1 MQQTQDDLK
10 AGSTRAVATDLAGS
24 APAAQAAADAPSDDS
39 AQELDEDQ
47 QRAFESIMAQ
57 IESDPDSHAA
67 DDSDADIAFDTITDD
82 AAPDT
87 EDTDTAG
94 ADDGGDGGD
103 ADAETHDISADIED
117 LLQEIASG
125 DGAAGPDAADAQA
138 DQAGQP
144 PDPEPA
150 PAAAADDRPAAAATM
165 DHPAVSGQGPE
176 GLPSEP
182 PPVAPAPVA
191 ARKPAAAARPS
202 PHLTPPC
209 FGAAKTA
216 RRAAAV
222 LAAALLLAGSW
233 YWVYSDRAPVPAES
247 DTAAPPALRQRS
259 AEPAAPGVPDPVSGA
274 ASTLAAAAERLD
286 RLRQQLIE
294 KSTAIEQLCSYYRAG
309 IDAETDRA
317 IQLLQDAGRST
328 GAHVDASE
336 NPRLQL
342 ALTAIQRRTA
352 TIDKLDAPQKALQR
366 GSEELLYL
374 SRRAD
379 LLALMADK
387 TSDIDID
394 GFVQLADERMAD
406 HREMLARLNIDAA
419 DTAEV
424 TLTSIWQEIE
434 KRMAAADTAPG
445 APVGPPPEKG
455 DDAAIWK
462 EICAG
467 DFSRKHLLTRLPPQ
481 VAQCLSTWT
490 GKDLFLNG
498 LTELSPASARL
509 LAAWG
514 GDWLGL
520 NALADLSPEAAR
532 HLSRWRGKGL
542 SLNGLL
548 RLSPQVAAILSQW
561 QGEQIELVNLTHAV
575 QWDNPRTRLYLSEN
589 MTRDI
594 HATRK

>member
-24 APAAQAAADAPSDDS
+24 APAAQAAANAPSDDS

-57 IESDPDSHAA
+57 IESDPGSQAA
-67 DDSDADIAFDTITDD
+67 DDSDADIAFDTISDD

-87 EDTDTAG
+87 QDTDTTS
-94 ADDGGDGGD
+94 ADDGDGGD
-103 ADAETHDISADIED
+103 ADAETQDISADIED

-125 DGAAGPDAADAQA
+125 DGAAGSAAADAQA
-138 DQAGQP
+138 DEAGQS
-144 PDPEPA
+144 PDPKPA
-150 PAAAADDRPAAAATM
+150 PAAATDDRPAAAATT
-165 DHPAVSGQGPE
+165 DPPEVSGQGPE

-182 PPVAPAPVA
+182 PPDAAVSVV
-191 ARKPAAAARPS
+191 ARKPAAPTRPS
-202 PHLTPPC
+202 PRVTPPC
-209 FGAAKTA
+209 FGAAKKT
-216 RRAAAV
+216 RRAAAL

-233 YWVYSDRAPVPAES
+233 YWVYSDRVPVPAES
-247 DTAAPPALRQRS
+247 DTAPPPALTQRS
-259 AEPAAPGVPDPVSGA
+259 AEPAAPAVPDPVSGA

-294 KSTAIEQLCSYYRAG
+294 KRAAIEQLRSYYRAG
-309 IDAETDRA
+309 VEAETDLV
-317 IQLLQDAGRST
+317 IQLLRDAGEPLGDIA
-328 GAHVDASE
+328 GALE
-336 NPRLQL
+336 KPRVHL

-352 TIDKLDAPQKALQR
+352 TIGKLDAPQKALQR

-387 TSDIDID
+387 TSDVDID

-406 HREMLARLNIDAA
+406 QREMLARLNIDAA

-424 TLTSIWQEIE
+424 TLASIWQEIE
-434 KRMAAADTAPG
+434 KRLAAADTSPG
-445 APVGPPPEKG
+445 SPVGSPPEKV

-520 NALADLSPEAAR
+520 NALAELSPEAAR

-548 RLSPQVAAILSQW
+548 RLSPQVAAILSEW